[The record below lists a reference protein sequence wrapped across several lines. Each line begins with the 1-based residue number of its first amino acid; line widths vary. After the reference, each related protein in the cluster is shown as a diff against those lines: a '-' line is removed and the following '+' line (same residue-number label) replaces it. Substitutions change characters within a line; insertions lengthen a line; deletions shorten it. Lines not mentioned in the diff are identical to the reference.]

1 MRKALAAA
9 IVSAI
14 ALSPFGAE
22 ASQSTPG
29 SIMSPTRFTDGTTGW
44 PGLGRKLYTLSN
56 ASNGLISYTF
66 AVDPDTI
73 GSEFTLGNVADATG
87 AADLDIYFYI
97 DLGDDVVGT
106 TSPIVADEGEFATV
120 GAGGETG
127 IVPEEATMA
136 IVFTAN
142 GVNSTFTYTAG

>member
-1 MRKALAAA
+1 MRRVLVATML
-9 IVSAI
+9 SAI

-22 ASQSTPG
+22 ASQSVSG
-29 SIMSPTRFTDGTTGW
+29 SIMSPTRFTDGTGGW

-56 ASNGLISYTF
+56 ETNGLISYTF

-87 AADLDIYFYI
+87 AADLDIYFYVY
-97 DLGDDVVGT
+97 LGDDVVGT
-106 TSPIVADEGEFATV
+106 TAPLTAEEGEFQTV

-127 IVPEEATMA
+127 IVPQEATMA
-136 IVFTAN
+136 IVFTPN